1 MSGQIPRPRSIT
13 LVATLLAWSISIA
26 ASTITARADDC
37 LAEPNSPA
45 PAGSHWYYH
54 FDKATQRKC
63 WYIHAK
69 DQSVQPAAAQA
80 TSDPASLP
88 PAAAIPLEKPAPAS
102 ASDPMSI
109 SPGDSAPPLP
119 RVKVP
124 AVKPQRA
131 SVSGTATDQSA
142 QQGVQEATPQAS
154 PALSI
159 QAPAPQASP
168 SSQTSNQGATTRS
181 VPTSAWPDPPVVTFK
196 TEEPTAP
203 PSDTRTE
210 SIRPTIDP
218 LAPDNA
224 ERTARVGASTTNT
237 AGATT
242 SASTMPV
249 AMLAIVALGLVVA
262 GILLRVVMKISVMK
276 IFPARRQPITTDDH
290 DFDRIDDLA
299 HEWHED
305 QVVDGALSEYLK
317 RPKISAASD
326 SKRRPSQIGT
336 ERRPSQIGTDRA
348 DITRAGDSAFHITDK
363 MSMRKH
369 RRIDVNPRQS
379 ESSDAQPQHESGSI
393 DPPEPDS
400 IDDRRQDEGRRQH
413 GSEADELLHDLQSSL
428 IAAASEYRAPPSQ
441 LQADDGWS
449 NDGRGKHGPSPIG
462 DEIREREE
470 VLERLR
476 RDLDRLLQSPKVA

>member
-1 MSGQIPRPRSIT
+1 MSRQSPVRVGST
-13 LVATLLAWSISIA
+13 ALLATLLVSGVGIGVP
-26 ASTITARADDC
+26 TNTARADDC
-37 LAEPNSPA
+37 LTAPNAPA

-54 FDKATQRKC
+54 MDRAPQRKC
-63 WYIHAK
+63 WYIRAT
-69 DQSVQPAAAQA
+69 DQPVQPAAAQA
-80 TSDPASLP
+80 TPDPPSVP
-88 PAAAIPLEKPAPAS
+88 PAPPIPLEKPATAS
-102 ASDPMSI
+102 TGGPISI
-109 SPGDSAPPLP
+109 SPADDNTPPSP
-119 RVKVP
+119 
-124 AVKPQRA
+124 PQRA
-131 SVSGTATDQSA
+131 SVGGAATHHSA
-142 QQGVQEATPQAS
+142 QQGAQNATPQAS

-159 QAPAPQASP
+159 QAPAPQLSP

-305 QVVDGALSEYLK
+305 QVVDDALSEYLK

-379 ESSDAQPQHESGSI
+379 ESSDAKPQH
-393 DPPEPDS
+393 
-400 IDDRRQDEGRRQH
+400 
-413 GSEADELLHDLQSSL
+413 
-428 IAAASEYRAPPSQ
+428 
-441 LQADDGWS
+441 
-449 NDGRGKHGPSPIG
+449 
-462 DEIREREE
+462 
-470 VLERLR
+470 
-476 RDLDRLLQSPKVA
+476 